1 LLRVRIKSSG
11 GPTMADDTAST
22 YDERTALL
30 VVDVQNDFA
39 HPDGNLYVDEGEQ
52 IIPVINREIEAA
64 RAAGALV
71 VYTQDWHPETTPHFE
86 KDGGIWPVHCV
97 KDTWGADLHEDLVV
111 DGPVVQKGAD
121 GGDGYSGF
129 SVRDPESGDEHE
141 TRLDHILREGGVERV
156 VVTGLAQ
163 DVCVKETVL
172 DARDKGYEAV
182 VLSTAT
188 RAVDLEEGDGDRA
201 IEEMAGAGAKVR

>member
-1 LLRVRIKSSG
+1 
-11 GPTMADDTAST
+11 MADEAATT
-22 YDERTALL
+22 YDDRTALL

-52 IIPVINREIEAA
+52 VVPVINREIDAA
-64 RAAGALV
+64 REAGALI

-97 KDTWGADLHEDLVV
+97 KETWGAEFHDDLAVS
-111 DGPVVQKGAD
+111 GPVVQKGAD

-141 TRLDHILREGGVERV
+141 TRLDGILREHDVQRV
-156 VVTGLAQ
+156 IVTGLAQ

-172 DARDKGYEAV
+172 DARDKGYETV
-182 VLSTAT
+182 VLAAAT
-188 RAVDLEEGDGDRA
+188 RPVDLEEGDGARA
-201 IEEMAGAGAKVR
+201 IEAMQDAGAKVL